1 MNNLS
6 AKLAGSIRQRDFDVF
21 EDLFKEA
28 AVSDLLIQCP
38 STRAAL
44 TKIASKGVGSR
55 LTVASATKLANRDRF
70 DVVQVRPSEFGY
82 TVKWAAA
89 PDGVQPQTQELSVPQ
104 AQQALPPEALQAADQ
119 QGVATMTGV
128 EAEPD
133 PLVEVP
139 APVEGFG
146 MYKVTDTAGNQVVG
160 YVIPSLFDPRTG
172 QPTPMKLFVNGTA
185 FALQPDMAG
194 VLVGVNYSL
203 PEGPSEPRGMGI
215 FYKTNGKG
223 IIATIPFNVANAVS
237 VEGVK
242 YYSATTMEGQP
253 VQITPSEG
261 LMRPIASSPTE
272 IAMPPD
278 YVWLPLNGQIELM
291 GANTGADP
299 MQQAKVASFSSSV
312 TVRAWTDGYGGL
324 QGAKLTG
331 PVFDKIGSGDHNIP
345 DALFLLAAAGM
356 PQNLALAVMEK
367 AASTGEPVRMYGLR
381 TLSTQSNIVK
391 EAFADALA
399 DLTLDT
405 RGMRTKRASHP
416 VFDGEHIGQFARL
429 AGDVDDGRG
438 ATTEQVRTEVAKYEA
453 RQSKRGIFGGTPA
466 KNQAL
471 EALRANPRLIPE
483 FVAWSKG
490 EGPVKHASIPQ
501 PVCLLKEAMAIE
513 MHKEAR
519 TLVGVDSLD
528 TLLSIGFI
536 NPENIQDF
544 VDSIPELEET
554 ASKLAGL
561 VFATQLGLQSV
572 PESATIRA
580 MTALDD
586 VITGLKGLKTY
597 KL

>member
-1 MNNLS
+1 MSLS

-21 EDLFKEA
+21 EGIFKEA
-28 AVSDLLIQCP
+28 SVAEMLPRCP
-38 STRAAL
+38 TVLAAL
-44 TKIASKGVGSR
+44 SKIASKGAGSKI
-55 LTVASATKLANRDRF
+55 TVAGATKLADRGRF
-70 DVVQVRPSEFGY
+70 DVVQVRPIEFGY
-82 TVKWAAA
+82 LVKWAAA
-89 PDGVQPQTQELSVPQ
+89 PDGVQPQQQEMSVPQ

-133 PLVEVP
+133 PLEEVP
-139 APVEGFG
+139 APIEGFG
-146 MYKVTDTAGNQVVG
+146 MYKVTDTAGNQAVG

-172 QPTPMKLFVNGTA
+172 QPTPMKLFVNGSA

-194 VLVGVNYSL
+194 VLVGVSYSL
-203 PEGPSEPRGMGI
+203 PEGPSEPRGMGV
-215 FYKTNGKG
+215 FYKTDGRG
-223 IIATIPFNVANAVS
+223 IIATIPFNVANSVS
-237 VEGVK
+237 VEGVR

-261 LMRPIASSPTE
+261 LVRPVAANPSE

-278 YVWLPLNGQIELM
+278 YTWLPLNGQIQLM

-299 MQQAKVASFSSSV
+299 MQQAKTASFSSSV

-324 QGAKLTG
+324 QGAKLSG
-331 PVFDKIGSGDHNIP
+331 PVFEKVGSGDHDIP
-345 DALFLLAAAGM
+345 DALFYLAAAGM

-367 AASTGEPVRMYGLR
+367 AASTGEPIRMYGLR
-381 TLSTQSNIVK
+381 TLSRDSTVVK

-399 DLTLDT
+399 DLGT
-405 RGMRTKRASHP
+405 RGYM
-416 VFDGEHIGQFARL
+416 
-429 AGDVDDGRG
+429 
-438 ATTEQVRTEVAKYEA
+438 
-453 RQSKRGIFGGTPA
+453 
-466 KNQAL
+466 
-471 EALRANPRLIPE
+471 IPK
-483 FVAWSKG
+483 A
-490 EGPVKHASIPQ
+490 P
-501 PVCLLKEAMAIE
+501 CLLKEAMAIE

-544 VDSIPELEET
+544 VDSIPDLEET
-554 ASKLAGL
+554 SSKLAGL

-572 PESATIRA
+572 PESAVVRA
-580 MTALDD
+580 MTALED
-586 VITGLKGLKTY
+586 VIAGLKGLKTY